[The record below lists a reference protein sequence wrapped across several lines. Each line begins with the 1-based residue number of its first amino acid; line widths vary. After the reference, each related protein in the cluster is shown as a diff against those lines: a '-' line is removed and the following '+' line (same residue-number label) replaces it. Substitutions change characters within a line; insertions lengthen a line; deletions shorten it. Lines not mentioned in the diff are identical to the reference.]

1 MKPLITLIFAIFL
14 PAMAL
19 TQEATSIADVPLQPI
34 DSAPAAGLVIIDA
47 STVRLDDLKW
57 EKRPVVVFAD
67 TPEDP
72 SFQLQMKR
80 ITDRPEALYDRDVV
94 VITDTDPTAKS
105 DVRLRLRPRGFS
117 LVLMDKDGAVMIRKP
132 LPWDVREISRA
143 IDKMPMRRE
152 ELLERNPA
160 GR

>member
-1 MKPLITLIFAIFL
+1 MKPLFHLIFAVCMPL
-14 PAMAL
+14 CA
-19 TQEATSIADVPLQPI
+19 IAQDTTAAAVTTDDSELGLQ
-34 DSAPAAGLVIIDA
+34 IIDA
-47 STVRLDDLKW
+47 AGITLEELRW

-72 SFQLQMKR
+72 AFQLQMKR
-80 ITDRPEALYDRDVV
+80 ITDRPDALYDRDVV
-94 VITDTDPTAKS
+94 VITDTDPAARS

-117 LVLMDKDGAVMIRKP
+117 LVLMDKDGAVTIRKP

-143 IDKMPMRRE
+143 IDKMPLRRE